1 MATVT
6 SAYDPENLTLPQA
19 VEILA
24 AKVAKG
30 PSKGFSGRGKKAAKE
45 KTPEKKPAKE
55 KKPKK

>member
-6 SAYDPENLTLPQA
+6 KAYDPETLTLPQA

-30 PSKGFSGRGKKAAKE
+30 PSTGKAKAKA
-45 KTPEKKPAKE
+45 
-55 KKPKK
+55 KPKAKAKAVKKKQAN